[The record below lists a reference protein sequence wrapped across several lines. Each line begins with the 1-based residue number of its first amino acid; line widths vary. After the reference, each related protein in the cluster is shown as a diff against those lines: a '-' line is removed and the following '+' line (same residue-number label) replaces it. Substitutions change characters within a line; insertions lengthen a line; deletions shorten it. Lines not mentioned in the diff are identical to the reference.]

1 LFQVTQGLTRRMTKS
16 DRIAVCIVVENL
28 PVPLDRRV
36 WKEACA
42 LTDAG
47 YQVSV
52 ICPKGTGYEAS
63 WERIDGIDIYRH
75 RSWEASGALGYL
87 LEYSWSLLAE
97 LYLTLKVYSRTRFRV
112 LQACNPPDTIFL
124 IALLF
129 RLVGVRFV
137 FDQHDL
143 GPELYEAKFGSRGGP
158 IYAALRFL
166 EARSFRLAHSCL
178 ATNDSFREIA
188 IARGGKNP
196 DSVFVVRNCPDLS
209 TFDRPRP
216 ARCDKF
222 GKAHLVAYVGFMGAQ
237 DGVELLLEA
246 IDHLVRRLGRR
257 DIHFLLIGDGT
268 SLDELKAIVVNRQ
281 LSDYVTFTGRV
292 KHSQVADYLAQS
304 DMGVSP
310 DPKNPMNDKLTMVKI
325 LEYMAFGLP
334 IVLFDLEEGRRI
346 AGSAGVYASPNDPGD
361 FAEQIAMLLDRPDLR
376 ARMGAAG
383 RNKVETELNWGQE
396 KKSLIRAYEAAFQD
410 SHAR

>member
-1 LFQVTQGLTRRMTKS
+1 
-16 DRIAVCIVVENL
+16 
-28 PVPLDRRV
+28 
-36 WKEACA
+36 
-42 LTDAG
+42 
-47 YQVSV
+47 
-52 ICPKGTGYEAS
+52 
-63 WERIDGIDIYRH
+63 
-75 RSWEASGALGYL
+75 
-87 LEYSWSLLAE
+87 
-97 LYLTLKVYSRTRFRV
+97 
-112 LQACNPPDTIFL
+112 
-124 IALLF
+124 
-129 RLVGVRFV
+129 VRFV

-222 GKAHLVAYVGFMGAQ
+222 GKAHLVTYVGFMGAQ

-246 IDHLVRRLGRR
+246 IDHLLRRLGRR

-304 DMGVSP
+304 DIGVSP

-383 RNKVETELNWGQE
+383 RSKVETDLNWGQE